1 MKTKGGQS
9 THQVIFVIACGQTF
23 LGKHKIKPFVS
34 RLVPNGSRRGMRGQK
49 VLHEAEHTPLTF
61 NFLAGNQEAEE
72 NKALKSAISGKR
84 GAFVPRAHIPQ
95 QWSRE

>member
-1 MKTKGGQS
+1 
-9 THQVIFVIACGQTF
+9 
-23 LGKHKIKPFVS
+23 
-34 RLVPNGSRRGMRGQK
+34 MRGQE

-84 GAFVPRAHIPQ
+84 GAFVTRAHIPQ
-95 QWSRE
+95 RWSRE